1 MKNPNTLITRFYG
14 LYSIKPLDSNEKN
27 VRFVIM
33 NNVFDT
39 ELEIHEKYDLKGST
53 VGRSSQKDVVEID
66 LKKKKN
72 IILKDL
78 DITENKKKIKI
89 EKKLKEQLLTQLK
102 SDCEWLQTMNIM
114 DYSLLLGILFVK

>member
-78 DITENKKKIKI
+78 DIKENKKKIKI

>member
-78 DITENKKKIKI
+78 DIKENKKKIKI

-102 SDCEWLQTMNIM
+102 SDCEWLQMMNIM